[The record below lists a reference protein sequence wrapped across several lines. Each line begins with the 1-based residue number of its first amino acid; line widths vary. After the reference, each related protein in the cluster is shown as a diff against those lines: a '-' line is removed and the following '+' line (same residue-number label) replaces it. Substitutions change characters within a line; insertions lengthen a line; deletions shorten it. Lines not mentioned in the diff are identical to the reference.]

1 MKRQGKFILSAVA
14 LIALAG
20 TQASVSAQYVISAR
34 AGVINY
40 TTGPVSY
47 RPSSDPNW
55 SSLSGAEAMS
65 LPRLSEGDHL
75 KTEAWG
81 KAEVLLSP
89 GSYLRLGRSAE
100 IMMLST
106 DLAATAFEL
115 LTGSAILEVGNLQK
129 GFSIS
134 VRTPHTVVKI
144 KKDGLYR
151 IDVAPDGTRLIV
163 RKGEAWILQT
173 DGTLKKIKKN
183 NTVLVSTQSAEI
195 AKLSRA
201 QQDEF
206 DLWSADRAE
215 LLLAA
220 NQAVLRRSR
229 YWSGVNF
236 WGSTWVYDP
245 FFGCYTFLPWG
256 YPFWSVYGFGYY
268 GCPFWEN
275 WSGFWSGAHPGGYS
289 GGTPPSHRP
298 PRTEKVKPNFSIYKR
313 VRHLR
318 GDLGYGRAITPT
330 VGSSRRFPPTA
341 GMPRGSMRRVPST
354 GYWRGTGGRS
364 HGGLR
369 TGRSVGIH
377 SGSIRGL
384 PNGHRSGRP
393 R

>member
-1 MKRQGKFILSAVA
+1 MLSILAGA
-14 LIALAG
+14 FIALAG
-20 TQASVSAQYVISAR
+20 AQAPVSAQYVISAR

-47 RPSSDPNW
+47 RPSSDSSW
-55 SSLSGAEAMS
+55 TSLSSAEAIT

-81 KAEVLLSP
+81 KAEVLLNP

-100 IMMLST
+100 IVMQST

-134 VRTPHTVVKI
+134 VRTPHTLVRI
-144 KKDGLYR
+144 ERDGLYR
-151 IDVAPDGTRLIV
+151 IDVDPDGTRLIV
-163 RKGEAWILQT
+163 RKGEARIRQA
-173 DGTLKKIKKN
+173 DGTLKRIKKN
-183 NTVLVSTQSAEI
+183 KAVMV
-195 AKLSRA
+195 RA
-201 QQDEF
+201 QGYEIVAFSKARQDEL

-236 WGSTWVYDP
+236 WGSTWIYDP

-268 GCPFWEN
+268 GCPYWRN
-275 WSGFWSGAHPGGYS
+275 WGGFWSGAYPGSYG
-289 GGTPPSHRP
+289 GGTPSSHHP
-298 PRTEKVKPNFSIYKR
+298 PRTKKVKPNFSVYKGT
-313 VRHLR
+313 RHLR
-318 GDLGYGRAITPT
+318 GHLRYGRAINHPT
-330 VGSSRRFPPTA
+330 VGSSRRLPPTA
-341 GMPRGSMRRVPST
+341 GVPRGSMRRAPSA
-354 GYWRGTGGRS
+354 GYGGGLRGRS
-364 HGGLR
+364 YRGLR
-369 TGRSVGIH
+369 TGHSTGIGR
-377 SGSIRGL
+377 GSIRGI
-384 PNGHRSGRP
+384 PGGHRAGKP
-393 R
+393 H